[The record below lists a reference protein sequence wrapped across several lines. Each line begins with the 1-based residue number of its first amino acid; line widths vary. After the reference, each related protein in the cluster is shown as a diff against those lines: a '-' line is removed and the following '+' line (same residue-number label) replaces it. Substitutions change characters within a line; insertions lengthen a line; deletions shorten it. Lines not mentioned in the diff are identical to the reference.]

1 MNEQAGQLSTA
12 DDGMRTVHTIPTPAI
27 QHHRNFANV
36 RVSVTRHFAHLPDP
50 PLRGQPEPTMFAHR
64 LFALPA
70 LLLACASFTAQAQP
84 TLADTESSAP
94 AAGAALQGPA
104 LLSALQSGGYVVYF
118 RHTATDFSRGDSAM
132 KSYDDCANQRL
143 LSPQGE
149 RDATAIGQR
158 IRALKLPVGE
168 ALASPYCRT
177 MDHARRMLINVT
189 PRNEIRE
196 AQGNNYAG
204 LKQLLAT
211 PVQAGTNR
219 WIVGHGTPFRAVAG
233 APHLAEGE
241 AAVIRPDTTGWT
253 VVARLAVADW
263 QSIGNAR

>member
-1 MNEQAGQLSTA
+1 MF
-12 DDGMRTVHTIPTPAI
+12 I
-27 QHHRNFANV
+27 HR
-36 RVSVTRHFAHLPDP
+36 RSV
-50 PLRGQPEPTMFAHR
+50 
-64 LFALPA
+64 LPA
-70 LLLACASFTAQAQP
+70 LLLAGAAFTAHAQ
-84 TLADTESSAP
+84 TSIADTESSAP
-94 AAGAALQGPA
+94 AAGAALQGQA
-104 LLSALQSGGYVVYF
+104 LLNALRGGGYVVYF

-132 KSYDDCANQRL
+132 KSYTDCDNQRL
-143 LSPQGE
+143 LSPQGKS
-149 RDATAIGQR
+149 DATAIGQR

-177 MDHARRMLINVT
+177 MDHARLMLTTVT

-204 LKQLLAT
+204 LKQLLAS
-211 PVQAGTNR
+211 PVKAGTNR
-219 WIVGHGTPFRAVAG
+219 WIVGHGIPFRAVAG

-263 QSIGNAR
+263 QALGTAP